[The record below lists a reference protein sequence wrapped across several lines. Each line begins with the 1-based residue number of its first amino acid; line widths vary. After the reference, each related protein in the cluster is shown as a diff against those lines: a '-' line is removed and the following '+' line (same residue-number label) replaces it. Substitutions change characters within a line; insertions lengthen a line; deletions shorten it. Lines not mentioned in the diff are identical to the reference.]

1 MGLIRKC
8 DKCRK
13 YFRENDEHPYNE
25 IHLWKRGEKFIWILC
40 DECVGAFDDWIRGRT
55 TRNLI
60 GGKER

>member
-1 MGLIRKC
+1 MSLIRKC

-25 IHLWKRGEKFIWILC
+25 IHSWKRGEKSTWILC
-40 DECVGAFDDWIRGRT
+40 DKCAGAFDDWIRGRT
-55 TRNLI
+55 TRNLT